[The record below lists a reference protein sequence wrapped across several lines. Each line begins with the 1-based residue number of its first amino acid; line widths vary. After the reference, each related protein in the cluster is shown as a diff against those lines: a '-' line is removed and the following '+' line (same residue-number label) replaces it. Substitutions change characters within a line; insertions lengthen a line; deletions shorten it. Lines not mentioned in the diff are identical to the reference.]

1 MYLSH
6 EQATSC
12 FLASVFFFGSEIKRM
27 QLLHQ
32 HENTA
37 ELEGLCHLLQ
47 VTSHPVSSLYGY
59 PDN

>member
-12 FLASVFFFGSEIKRM
+12 FLASLFFFGSEIKRM

-32 HENTA
+32 HENT
-37 ELEGLCHLLQ
+37 ELEGLCHLPQ
-47 VTSHPVSSLYGY
+47 VTSHPVSSLYGC